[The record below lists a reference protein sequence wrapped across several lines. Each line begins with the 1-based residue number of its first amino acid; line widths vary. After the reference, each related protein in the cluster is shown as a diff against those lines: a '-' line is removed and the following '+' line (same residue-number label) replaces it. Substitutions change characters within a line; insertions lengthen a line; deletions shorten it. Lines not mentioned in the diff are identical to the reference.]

1 MKNNS
6 TYINNYSQFTN
17 SQSGAQSSLGVT
29 DLHMQT
35 LLTGK
40 I

>member
-6 TYINNYSQFTN
+6 SQFTH
-17 SQSGAQSSLGVT
+17 SQSGAKSSSSSNVQSNV
-29 DLHMQT
+29 HMQT

>member
-17 SQSGAQSSLGVT
+17 SQSGAQSSLGVRMYSLIST
-29 DLHMQT
+29 CKHF
-35 LLTGK
+35 
-40 I
+40 